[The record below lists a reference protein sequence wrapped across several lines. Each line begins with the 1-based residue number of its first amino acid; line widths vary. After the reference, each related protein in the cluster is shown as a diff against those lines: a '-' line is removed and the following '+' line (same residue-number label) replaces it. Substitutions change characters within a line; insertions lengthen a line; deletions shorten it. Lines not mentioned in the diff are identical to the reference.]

1 MANIAKAIEPR
12 SDQQNAVDYQTG
24 GPRVFT
30 VAGTSDY
37 LDDKRNPK
45 VAVHLVEAPDRPFK
59 PSATNLRLIVIGWGQ
74 DDTTW
79 VGRRIKLD
87 LDPEVTFGREKVGGI
102 RVVALSNMEQ
112 PFTAKLPTTRGKK
125 TEYRVEKLDDAPLPA
140 SDGQIAA
147 IFEWLNTKGVE
158 SPPQWI
164 NDRLGRVV
172 AGPQD
177 ITADEAHQIIEEL
190 SA

>member
-12 SDQQNAVDYQTG
+12 SDQQNAVDYLT

-125 TEYRVEKLDDAPLPA
+125 AEYRVEKLDDAVPYATESQVAQVLELLHAKGLAPA
-140 SDGQIAA
+140 
-147 IFEWLNTKGVE
+147 WLNEKA
-158 SPPQWI
+158 
-164 NDRLGRVV
+164 GRNI
-172 AGPQD
+172 AGPND
-177 ITADEAHQIIEEL
+177 ITALEAEAFIEEL
-190 SA
+190 SNA